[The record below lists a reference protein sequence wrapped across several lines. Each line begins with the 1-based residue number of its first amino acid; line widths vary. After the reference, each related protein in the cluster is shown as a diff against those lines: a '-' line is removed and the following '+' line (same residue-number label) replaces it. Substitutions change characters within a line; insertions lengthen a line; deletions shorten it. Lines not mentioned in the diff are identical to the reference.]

1 MTCSHTRRFISIS
14 IHKYPV
20 PVILTGIAPI
30 GIRNIYFEVW
40 KISDFKWTVFRFVSL
55 QKIFFGFRFKI
66 ILWKSNSTPSD
77 LFYRNV
83 QHTYKCSIWE
93 ETDKRLATRSIL
105 DMKKEY
111 MNIWTYSVLTSEQ
124 ELCNDKLI
132 DFMPSEELLLSK
144 YVWRWYYCSISLTTF
159 LNIVEW
165 PKHLWWRQ
173 HIHFSVTLVEQ

>member
-1 MTCSHTRRFISIS
+1 MDC
-14 IHKYPV
+14 
-20 PVILTGIAPI
+20 
-30 GIRNIYFEVW
+30 
-40 KISDFKWTVFRFVSL
+40 
-55 QKIFFGFRFKI
+55 KIFFGFRFKI

-77 LFYRNV
+77 LFNRCLFIGNIQTKSGIIYRNV

-105 DMKKEY
+105 DMQEEY
-111 MNIWTYSVLTSEQ
+111 MNKWTYSVLTSEQ
-124 ELCNDKLI
+124 ELCNDKFI

-144 YVWRWYYCSISLTTF
+144 YVLRWYYCSISLTTF